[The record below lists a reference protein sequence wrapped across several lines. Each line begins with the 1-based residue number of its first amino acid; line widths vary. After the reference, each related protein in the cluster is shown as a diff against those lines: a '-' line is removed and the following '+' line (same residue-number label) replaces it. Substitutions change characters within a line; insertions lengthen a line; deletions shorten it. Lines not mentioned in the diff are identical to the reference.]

1 MFARFL
7 YFLIFF
13 STAVKGSFVEE
24 ECLNYTV
31 YPVQYELTLIPYIY
45 KSGDSYYDCNM
56 VVTIIANAPNVKV
69 IEMDAKGVD
78 IRRDSVGVFDGN
90 FDLVNKHRPFEYD
103 ANRGRLY
110 IYLTDSL
117 KQYNMHKTQ
126 YLLKISFSKHL
137 KREDEGIFL
146 ADYKEDSRTK

>member
-1 MFARFL
+1 MLARFL
-7 YFLIFF
+7 CFLIFF
-13 STAVKGSFVEE
+13 ATVKGGFVEE

-45 KSGDSYYDCNM
+45 KSGESYYDCSM
-56 VVTIIANAPNVKV
+56 VVTIIANAPNVRV

-78 IRRDSVGVFDGN
+78 IRRDSVGVLDGN
-90 FDLVNKHRPFEYD
+90 LDLVNKHRPFEYD
-103 ANRGRLY
+103 PNRGRLF

-117 KQYNMHKTQ
+117 KQYNVHKTR

-137 KREDEGIFL
+137 KSEGEGIFL
-146 ADYKEDSRTK
+146 ADFKEDSKIK